1 MAQAKAET
9 HLYSN
14 NLLLKMNV
22 QINVAV
28 VCSETKQPGEATW
41 SLMWF
46 IYKRTKIIC
55 CPVQRIPVQK
65 RMEVS

>member
-28 VCSETKQPGEATW
+28 VCSETKQPGEAA
-41 SLMWF
+41 
-46 IYKRTKIIC
+46 
-55 CPVQRIPVQK
+55 
-65 RMEVS
+65 